1 MAQLTPRR
9 QSRIVVGVDGSAASK
24 AALEWAIRQGART
37 GSVVEVV
44 TAYYWFPM
52 PIEDVDFKGLATHL
66 VEDAIFEAPD
76 PGSPVKIVSK
86 VVHGSPAKVLLH
98 EAAEAELLVVGSRG
112 HGNIAGALL
121 GSVSHHCVHHAPC
134 PVVVVRDL
142 GARAHSGPSLHQ
154 GEPRPA

>member
-1 MAQLTPRR
+1 MTQFEAKR
-9 QSRIVVGVDGSAASK
+9 QPRIVVGVDGSAASK
-24 AALEWAIRQGART
+24 AALEWAIVQGART

-52 PIEDVDFKGLATHL
+52 PIEDVDFKALAKHM

-86 VVHGSPAKVLLH
+86 VVHGSPAKVLLQ
-98 EAAEAELLVVGSRG
+98 EAAAAELLVVGSRG
-112 HGNIAGALL
+112 HGGITEALL
-121 GSVSHHCVHHAPC
+121 GSVTHHCVHNATC

-142 GARAHSGPSLHQ
+142 SAGRRHHG